1 MDKQTTGQTRKW
13 KFKLKYMKNLSF
25 QCLMDIEFDTNSFS
39 MESLRGIPSQ
49 VEVKQNS
56 IQQRELASLAWGQYY
71 SANLLLTLES
81 L

>member
-1 MDKQTTGQTRKW
+1 
-13 KFKLKYMKNLSF
+13 
-25 QCLMDIEFDTNSFS
+25 MDIEFDTNSFS

-49 VEVKQNS
+49 VEVKQNN